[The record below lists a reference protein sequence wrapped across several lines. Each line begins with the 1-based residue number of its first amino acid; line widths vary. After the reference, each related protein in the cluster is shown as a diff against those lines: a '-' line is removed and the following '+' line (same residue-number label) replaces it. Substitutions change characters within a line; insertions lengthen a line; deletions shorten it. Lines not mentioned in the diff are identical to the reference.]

1 MGTRQT
7 SAERAYGTPGRQV
20 PIRNPQSAIRNT
32 KAVYAGSFDP
42 VTNGHMYMIR
52 EGAQLFDELVIAIG
66 VNPDK
71 RNTFSL
77 EERLDFLRE
86 CVHGIP
92 NVSLDHFTNM
102 FLVDYARKTG
112 ARYILRGIRHPNDYE
127 YERGMCHI
135 NADLN
140 PRIATVFL
148 IPPRNISEVSSSF
161 VKGLVGP
168 AGWEQVVRRYLP
180 AAIYRRFLRH
190 YRDGKAKRESGG
202 LKDMPERV

>member
-1 MGTRQT
+1 MNSEKTKLQNLKFRRQN
-7 SAERAYGTPGRQV
+7 RV
-20 PIRNPQSAIRNT
+20 
-32 KAVYAGSFDP
+32 AVYAGSFDP

-52 EGAQLFDELVIAIG
+52 EGAQLFDELIVAIG

-71 RNTFSL
+71 RYTFSL
-77 EERLDFLRE
+77 EERLDFLKQ
-86 CVHGIP
+86 CTHGVP
-92 NVSLDHFTNM
+92 NVTLDHFTNM
-102 FLVDYARKTG
+102 FLVDYARTIG

-135 NADLN
+135 NLDLN
-140 PRIATVFL
+140 PGMVTLFL

-168 AGWEQVVRRYLP
+168 TGWEQVVRRYLP
-180 AAIYRRFLRH
+180 LPIYRRFLKH

>member
-1 MGTRQT
+1 MKTQR
-7 SAERAYGTPGRQV
+7 R
-20 PIRNPQSAIRNT
+20 

-42 VTNGHMYMIR
+42 ITNGHMYMIR
-52 EGAQLFDELVIAIG
+52 EGAKLFDELVIAVG

-71 RNTFSL
+71 HCAFTL
-77 EERLDFLRE
+77 AERLELIRK
-86 CVHGIP
+86 CTQGIAS
-92 NVSLDHFTNM
+92 VTVDHFSNM
-102 FLVDYARKTG
+102 FLVDYAIKSG
-112 ARYILRGIRHPNDYE
+112 ARYILRGIRGPSDYE

-135 NADLN
+135 NTDLH
-140 PRIATVFL
+140 PGCITVFL

-168 AGWEQVVRRYLP
+168 ANWETVVRKYIP
-180 AAIYRRFLRH
+180 SPTYSTFIRH